1 MSIHVRSEK
10 LSQRVS
16 GLSLI
21 EGHLNKSLDAI
32 LLSYSGTYFRNSQ
45 ISKQKFFEECLSL
58 DLSETSHSFL
68 AERCKLNFHKDMRS
82 SVEYG
87 LELVFGWISEDIILA
102 VIKEM
107 GISVELAGEDR
118 TREFL
123 QPSEIGTS
131 SDFLLKIDGLA
142 RPLEIVFAWNDH
154 WKNTDKWDLRDS
166 KFRHLVNKGQ
176 ESLCLGVELPGFQGF
191 LIDMQNEKS
200 SFIQRQNPAWGN
212 KNCYTL
218 SGMRT
223 RLKKIDLVLQDLSQ
237 FCL

>member
-21 EGHLNKSLDAI
+21 EGHLNKSLDAV
-32 LLSYSGTYFRNSQ
+32 LLSYGGTYFRNSQ

-118 TREFL
+118 AREFL

-131 SDFLLKIDGLA
+131 SDLLLKIDGLA
-142 RPLEIVFAWNDH
+142 RPLEIVFAWNYH

-166 KFRHLVNKGQ
+166 KFRHLVKMGQ

-191 LIDMQNEKS
+191 LIDMQHEKS

-218 SGMRT
+218 QGMRT
-223 RLKKIDLVLQDLSQ
+223 RLKKIDVVLQDLSQ